1 MTLIDTTPGNR
12 PVDQPDLRRRLEQLI
27 TDCGGN
33 PDSPDGH
40 LIRTLLT
47 NSLKLITDQRD
58 TGELK
63 LLTHSQT
70 ELRHAMRVFAD
81 YAQHPKVSIF
91 GSARTP
97 EDHPDYRTALEFAG
111 LMARHGWLSIT
122 GAGDGIMKAG
132 HEGSGRDSAFGLAIR
147 LPFET
152 SANSVIEGD
161 TKLIT
166 FKYFFTRKTMF
177 LSQSQAVVA
186 FPGGFGTQDEL
197 MESITLVQTGKSAI
211 VPIVLMEGPGSNYWR
226 HWEDYVIGELEGG
239 GFISPDDG
247 NLFHRAPG
255 PLSAVDHITRFYA
268 NYHSSRYVG
277 DDLVMRV
284 RRPLA
289 ASHLEALN
297 DEFSPLV
304 RSGRISQR
312 EAYGVEGEL
321 LELPRIAF
329 THTRRNYGL
338 VRTLI
343 DRVNDFAVAEVD
355 DELNSQRPTR

>member
-1 MTLIDTTPGNR
+1 MTTIETTPGNR
-12 PVDQPDLRRRLEQLI
+12 PVDQPELRHRLEQLI
-27 TDCGGN
+27 IDCGGN
-33 PDSPDGH
+33 PDTPDGH
-40 LIRTLLT
+40 LIRTMLT
-47 NSLKLITDQRD
+47 TSLKLITDERN

-63 LLTHSQT
+63 LLTHSQA

-97 EDHPDYRTALEFAG
+97 ENHPDYRTAVEFAG

-132 HEGSGRDSAFGLAIR
+132 HEGSGRDAAFGLAIR

-197 MESITLVQTGKSAI
+197 MESLTLVQTGKSAM

-226 HWEDYVIGELEGG
+226 HWEDYVVGELETG
-239 GFISPDDG
+239 GFISHDDR
-247 NLFHRAPG
+247 NLFYRAPG
-255 PLSAVDHITRFYA
+255 PLSAVEHITRFYA

-277 DDLVMRV
+277 DDLVIRV
-284 RRPLA
+284 RRSLA
-289 ASHLEALN
+289 PAHLEALN
-297 DEFSPLV
+297 DEFAPLV
-304 RSGRISQR
+304 RAGRIHQR
-312 EAYGVEGEL
+312 DAYGVEAEL

-329 THTRRNYGL
+329 THTRRHYGM
-338 VRTLI
+338 VRRLI
-343 DRVNDFAVAEVD
+343 DRINDFAVAEFD
-355 DELNSQRPTR
+355 DEITGEPQRL